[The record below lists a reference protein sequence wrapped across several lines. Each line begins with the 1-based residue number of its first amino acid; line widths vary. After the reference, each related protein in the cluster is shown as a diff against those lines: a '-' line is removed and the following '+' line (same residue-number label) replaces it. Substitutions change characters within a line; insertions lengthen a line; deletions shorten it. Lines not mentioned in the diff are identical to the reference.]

1 MTMNQ
6 EALAMAINKLAEEI
20 ARLNVELALQKAQ
33 NIEKE
38 QTINSDY
45 ALSNSFGFGG
55 HNACLL
61 FKRI

>member
-1 MTMNQ
+1 MIMNQ

-38 QTINSDY
+38 QTINN
-45 ALSNSFGFGG
+45 LRQEIEKLRN
-55 HNACLL
+55 N
-61 FKRI
+61 KNEE